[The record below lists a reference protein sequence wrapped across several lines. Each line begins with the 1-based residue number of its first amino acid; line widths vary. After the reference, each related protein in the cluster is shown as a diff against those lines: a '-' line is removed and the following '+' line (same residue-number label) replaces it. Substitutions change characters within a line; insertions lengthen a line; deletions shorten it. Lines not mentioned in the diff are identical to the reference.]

1 MEYQKVTNLLD
12 DASNQPSQFRTT
24 NCVEINDESR
34 LTCTGN
40 SIKFKTTMIKSNLCD
55 YADVYI
61 LVIGRITITGAGA
74 DVAAR

>member
-12 DASNQPSQFRTT
+12 DASNQPSQFRTR

-34 LTCTGN
+34 GTCTGN

-61 LVIGRITITGAGA
+61 LVIGRITITGAGV

>member
-34 LTCTGN
+34 GTCTGN

>member
-24 NCVEINDESR
+24 NCVEMNDESR

>member
-12 DASNQPSQFRTT
+12 DASNQPSQFRTR

-34 LTCTGN
+34 GTCTGN

>member
-1 MEYQKVTNLLD
+1 MEYQKVTILLD
-12 DASNQPSQFRTT
+12 DASNQPSQFRTR
-24 NCVEINDESR
+24 NCAEINDESR
-34 LTCTGN
+34 GTCTGN